1 MKHFLMFY
9 EVADDYLE
17 RRGQFRDAHLKKAWE
32 SHSRGELVLA
42 GALADPVDS
51 AVLLFAAES
60 RSVPEE
66 FAKADPYVIN
76 GIVRR
81 WYVREWTTVA
91 GKTAATPVG
100 APRGD

>member
-1 MKHFLMFY
+1 MKH
-9 EVADDYLE
+9 
-17 RRGQFRDAHLKKAWE
+17 
-32 SHSRGELVLA
+32 
-42 GALADPVDS
+42 
-51 AVLLFAAES
+51 
-60 RSVPEE
+60 
-66 FAKADPYVIN
+66 PYVIN

>member
-32 SHSRGELVLA
+32 SHSHGELVLA

-100 APRGD
+100 APRGN